1 MATPIVERRKLP
13 MPRLSAHE
21 MAALILLGY
30 AAVEVEVEDL
40 DMTALRD
47 VGLAQRVKREPGS
60 RSTRSRARAGRCC
73 GFCVHWLLPKTWL
86 TGLLRPTR
94 SG

>member
-1 MATPIVERRKLP
+1 
-13 MPRLSAHE
+13 

-47 VGLAQRVKREPGS
+47 VGLAQRVKREPGRQEYS
-60 RSTRSRARAGRCC
+60 ITREGREVLRVLRALAAPEDMVDRLAT
-73 GFCVHWLLPKTWL
+73 PDT
-86 TGLLRPTR
+86 
-94 SG
+94 